1 MSRRLNDKRP
11 FRSPSMR
18 HIVIILL
25 ASVAFVSRASSAA
38 TLYANPG
45 DTLDTIINGM
55 SPGDT
60 LILNS
65 GTYTSDG
72 EHINNLNGTVSLPI
86 TIMGSADGA
95 VIVEGTYS
103 VNVFDFL
110 NCSYIVLKDM
120 EIRHGSNTVKFNTT
134 GTSHHMTLQNLKL
147 HDTSGVC
154 IAGSYGGHHH
164 ITISDCEI
172 YDTGMNSSN
181 TGEGIYLS
189 YWDAPVDYITI
200 ERCWIHNLHGTQTD
214 GLEFKYVRNTIVRDN
229 VIIGTGQNF
238 PCIKIESADDST
250 RTNLV
255 ERNICI
261 NGSAGVET
269 YGDCIVRNNIV
280 LNCEFGIYSR
290 DNSDNAPAN
299 YPLRNVHIINNT
311 VYNCSDSCLRLSG
324 WTDKTGLEILG
335 NAFYQPTLSKYAIY
349 IGGDPSELS
358 GVSIADNHYYGNEY
372 GNYFDLNLGTGFILS
387 DPPDDTFVDPD
398 SRNFFP
404 LETSSLI
411 DAASA
416 TYAPA
421 NDFIKTARPQ
431 GAADDVGALE
441 WNSPNASGFSIPST
455 GGFLDDIIA
464 GTVPPPDPPDEK
476 KPKSGCVLAPVSS
489 ARDSFAAGFAF
500 LIAAFAVRR
509 IRRTCLG
516 RRLYREIK

>member
-1 MSRRLNDKRP
+1 MMRP
-11 FRSPSMR
+11 
-18 HIVIILL
+18 VIAILL
-25 ASVAFVSRASSAA
+25 ASVVSYCCASSAA

-45 DTLDTIINGM
+45 DTLDSIINGM

-60 LILNS
+60 LILNP

-72 EHINNLNGTVSLPI
+72 EHINNLNGTASLPI

-95 VIVEGTYS
+95 VVVVGSYS
-103 VNVFDFL
+103 INVFDFL

-147 HDTSGVC
+147 HDTYGVS
-154 IAGSYGGHHH
+154 IAGSHGGHHH
-164 ITISDCEI
+164 ITISDCVI

-189 YWDAPVDYITI
+189 YWDAPVDYVTI
-200 ERCWIHNLHGTQTD
+200 ERCWIYNLHGVETD
-214 GLEFKYVRNTIVRDN
+214 GLEFKYVRNAIVRDN

-238 PCIKIESADDST
+238 PCIKIESADDAT

-261 NGSAGVET
+261 NGNSGIET
-269 YGDCIVRNNIV
+269 YGDCIIRNNIV
-280 LNCEFGIYSR
+280 LNCEYGIYSR
-290 DNSDNAPAN
+290 DNSGTAPAN

-311 VYNCSDSCLRLSG
+311 VYNSSDSCLRLSG
-324 WTDKTGLEILG
+324 WTDKTGLEIVG

-349 IGGDPSELS
+349 VGGNPTTLS
-358 GVSIADNHYYGNEY
+358 GVTIADNHYYGNEY
-372 GNYFDLNLGTGFILS
+372 GDYFDLSLGDGFILS
-387 DPPDDTFVDPD
+387 DSPDDTFVDPD

-411 DAASA
+411 DAAPSA
-416 TYAPA
+416 YAPA
-421 NDFIKTARPQ
+421 VDFLGTGRPQ

-441 WNSPNASGFSIPST
+441 WNSPNASGFSIPTT
-455 GGFLDDIIA
+455 GGLIDDIIS
-464 GTVPPPDPPDEK
+464 GTVPPPDPSDDK
-476 KPKSGCVLAPVSS
+476 KTEGGCAVAPVPSTRG
-489 ARDSFAAGFAF
+489 AFAYGFAF
-500 LIAAFAVRR
+500 LIAAIAVRR
-509 IRRTCLG
+509 VRA
-516 RRLYREIK
+516 